1 MTQGLTDWLQQNRLT
16 VVSVDKG
23 RGTVRVRAD
32 GDACSDLACGD
43 SLLVAGEGPAGLDA
57 QDRKS
62 TRLNS
67 SHPSISYAV
76 FCLKKKTSG
85 IVTSPASVGGVR
97 MIPL

>member
-43 SLLVAGEGPAGLDA
+43 SLLVAGEGPAGFDA
-57 QDRKS
+57 LHPGDIIRVDRQPG
-62 TRLNS
+62 R
-67 SHPSISYAV
+67 PDR
-76 FCLKKKTSG
+76 
-85 IVTSPASVGGVR
+85 IVVVRRVWDELTSPE
-97 MIPL
+97 L

>member
-1 MTQGLTDWLQQNRLT
+1 MAQGLTDWLQQNRLT

-57 QDRKS
+57 LHPGDIIRVDRQPG
-62 TRLNS
+62 R
-67 SHPSISYAV
+67 PDR
-76 FCLKKKTSG
+76 
-85 IVTSPASVGGVR
+85 IVVVRRVWDELTSPE
-97 MIPL
+97 L

>member
-57 QDRKS
+57 LHPGDIIRVDRQAG
-62 TRLNS
+62 R
-67 SHPSISYAV
+67 PDR
-76 FCLKKKTSG
+76 
-85 IVTSPASVGGVR
+85 IVIVRRVWDELTSPEF
-97 MIPL
+97 